1 MSYSE
6 YADSTAIHFSHID
19 LMQLRVSCPDL
30 RTKNEKQFKYDL
42 IEQYDLDA
50 KKIEEYREDIASTC
64 HFTPGAYNF
73 LIDLQIKGTFYK

>member
-6 YADSTAIHFSHID
+6 YADSTAIYFSHID
-19 LMQLRVSCPDL
+19 LMQIRALYDPDL
-30 RTKNEKQFKYDL
+30 RTKNEKQFKDDL
-42 IEQYDLDA
+42 IEQYGLDA

-73 LIDLQIKGTFYK
+73 LIDMQMGK

>member
-1 MSYSE
+1 M
-6 YADSTAIHFSHID
+6 
-19 LMQLRVSCPDL
+19 
-30 RTKNEKQFKYDL
+30 

-73 LIDLQIKGTFYK
+73 LIDMQMGK

>member
-6 YADSTAIHFSHID
+6 YADSTAIYFSHID
-19 LMQLRVSCPDL
+19 LMQLRALYDPDL
-30 RTKNEKQFKYDL
+30 RTKNEKQFKDDL

-50 KKIEEYREDIASTC
+50 NKIKKYKGDIASTC

-73 LIDLQIKGTFYK
+73 LIDMQMGK